1 MTLTV
6 TIRLPPVPALPP
18 GPARP
23 LVGCRDTG
31 RPGQADTVPALRA
44 LRVLLPLAEPAV
56 LLGAGAAGL
65 GPVGQML
72 LATALRSTR
81 LALTPRTAS

>member
-6 TIRLPPVPALPP
+6 TIRLPSVPAPRP
-18 GPARP
+18 GAARLLADRRDAGP
-23 LVGCRDTG
+23 L
-31 RPGQADTVPALRA
+31 GQADVVAALQTIRA
-44 LRVLLPLAEPAV
+44 LLPLAEPAV